1 MTSFTN
7 NKPCNQA
14 GKHTAQQ
21 DLSFIPVW
29 HWTEEKKDGGRER
42 KRKPKG
48 NKEIWRQEKREQ
60 EEIEVVTERKGERGR
75 VKEEK
80 G

>member
-1 MTSFTN
+1 ME
-7 NKPCNQA
+7 
-14 GKHTAQQ
+14 G
-21 DLSFIPVW
+21 
-29 HWTEEKKDGGRER
+29 EKGRGGQKGIR
-42 KRKPKG
+42 KYGDKR
-48 NKEIWRQEKREQ
+48 KREQ